1 MPASIYG
8 IVLLFAALALKIIRV
23 EDVRQTGSFLTSMLP
38 VLFVVPMVRLMDYW
52 TDMRPVLIPLFVIS
66 FVVTVLV
73 FAVSGIVT
81 QWMIRKGGKKHD

>member
-1 MPASIYG
+1 
-8 IVLLFAALALKIIRV
+8 
-23 EDVRQTGSFLTSMLP
+23 
-38 VLFVVPMVRLMDYW
+38 
-52 TDMRPVLIPLFVIS
+52 VLIPLFVIS